1 MTLCRKILPITPI
14 LQALASLMCCAWVA
28 QGASAVL
35 SGLEIVGGPKG
46 VALTLRADAPFPI
59 KLEERGSSKNAGQVL
74 VAVHCTNVIYGLED
88 FEFATFPRGCPVSRI
103 GVSENPGANSID
115 MVVAL
120 SGRLDRPAISKQK
133 ETKWIILLSR
143 DPVSAFSWSA
153 VPQAKPAAASA
164 RAESPARQLGS
175 SRLTDISVLVRDN
188 VEVLTFSFD
197 GSTAMRFKRDRDK
210 IVVLFVNTAS
220 GLPLTRFSP
229 SNDPASVVELK
240 QIAHGGTMWLG
251 ASVLLAPPQLE
262 SAVIQAFSDR
272 LVIYAVRD
280 SLQSLSLWSAAKG
293 QTAQYSFAKLPRF
306 NVDIEGMKKRAAAD
320 LSGNLQKERT
330 FAIHEGAAARPTS
343 APEQKAAPSAAPAAE
358 RPAPPAVRLM
368 VTKDN
373 VSLRSNPSA
382 GNNVIAKLST
392 GTVATLIQRKRDW
405 VNMRAGDTA
414 GWVLSAA
421 VTDSAHV
428 SRAVL
433 DKVEKAV
440 KARLAQQKASEE
452 KAARDLA
459 AKEKADQEKLAKQK
473 LAADRE
479 AQKKAAVAA
488 KAAARDSAGR
498 EAQKKAAIEAKA
510 VVVRDSGVRYATAAA
525 AVKDSVQAQAAKNI
539 VARNQVEYHVYGR
552 DPFLPLT
559 GDEDSKV
566 HNVQDMTL
574 VGILYDQADRIALFE
589 SAKGKEKAVALREN
603 DPVQNGY
610 VLRIQPDKVL
620 FLLNELGISRT
631 YAMKLF
637 KEKEK

>member
-1 MTLCRKILPITPI
+1 MTLCRKTLLITPI
-14 LQALASLMCCAWVA
+14 LQALALLLCCAWAA
-28 QGASAVL
+28 QSASAVL

-59 KLEERGSSKNAGQVL
+59 KLEERASSKNAGQVL

-103 GVSENPGANSID
+103 GVSENPGANFMD

-153 VPQAKPAAASA
+153 VPQAKPAAASVG
-164 RAESPARQLGS
+164 AEPPSRQPGS

-210 IVVLFVNTAS
+210 IVVLFVNTSS

-280 SLQSLSLWSAAKG
+280 TLQSLSLWSAAKG
-293 QTAQYSFAKLPRF
+293 QTMQYGFAKLPRF

-330 FAIHEGAAARPTS
+330 FAIREGAAARPS
-343 APEQKAAPSAAPAAE
+343 PAPEQQAALSAAPAAA
-358 RPAPPAVRLM
+358 RPAPQAPPVVRLL

-382 GNNVIAKLST
+382 GNNVIAKLSA
-392 GTVATLIQRKRDW
+392 GTVATLIQRKQAW

-421 VTDSAHV
+421 VTDSVHA

-433 DKVEKAV
+433 DKVEKVV
-440 KARLAQQKASEE
+440 KARLAQQKAAEE
-452 KAARDLA
+452 KAARELT
-459 AKEKADQEKLAKQK
+459 AKEKAEQEKLAKQK

-488 KAAARDSAGR
+488 KSVARDSAER
-498 EAQKKAAIEAKA
+498 EAQKKAALEAKA
-510 VVVRDSGVRYATAAA
+510 VVVHDSGLRYAP
-525 AVKDSVQAQAAKNI
+525 AVQESLQAQSAKNI
-539 VARNQVEYHVYGR
+539 VARKQVEYHVYGR